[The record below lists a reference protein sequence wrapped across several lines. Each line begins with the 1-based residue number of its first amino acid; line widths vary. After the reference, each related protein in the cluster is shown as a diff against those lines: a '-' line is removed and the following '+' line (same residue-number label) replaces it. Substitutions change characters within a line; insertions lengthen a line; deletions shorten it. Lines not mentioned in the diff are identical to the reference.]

1 MSAEKEPKS
10 NLFCYRY
17 PHPAVTVDCIIF
29 AIHENDLKVLLIQ
42 RGADPYKNCWAL
54 PGGFVEI
61 NEGIETAAERELAE
75 ETGVEKV
82 FLEQLYTF
90 GEPKRDPRERVIS
103 VAYYSLVRLKEH
115 RPVAGSD
122 ALNTCWYPIRK
133 LPRLAFDHK
142 KIMEMAIQ
150 RLQGKVVYA
159 PVIFDLLPGKF
170 RLNQLR
176 KVYEIILERPIKAES
191 FRRKILATGILTAL
205 NEFDKSVAGPP
216 AQLYRFDRKRYQK
229 MTKDGFA
236 FEIKPDV
243 PKKPAAKA

>member
-1 MSAEKEPKS
+1 MSAEKDKK
-10 NLFCYRY
+10 NMYCYRY

-42 RGADPYKNCWAL
+42 RGADPFKNYWAL

-61 NEGIETAAERELAE
+61 NESVDVAAERELAE
-75 ETGVEKV
+75 ETGVEKI

-122 ALNTCWYPIRK
+122 ALNTCWYPIRQ
-133 LPRLAFDHK
+133 LPPLAFDHSQV
-142 KIMEMAIQ
+142 MAMAIK
-150 RLQGKVVYA
+150 RLQGKVIYA
-159 PVIFDLLPGKF
+159 PIIFDLLPGKF

-176 KVYEIILERPIKAES
+176 KVYEIILEKPIDAEG
-191 FRRKILATGILTAL
+191 FRKKILATGMLTPL
-205 NEFDKSVAGPP
+205 SEFDSTESGPP
-216 AQLYRFDRKRYQK
+216 ARLYRFDKKRYQK
-229 MTKDGFA
+229 MLEDGFT
-236 FEIKPDV
+236 FEIKPDS
-243 PKKPAAKA
+243 PKKPVAKA